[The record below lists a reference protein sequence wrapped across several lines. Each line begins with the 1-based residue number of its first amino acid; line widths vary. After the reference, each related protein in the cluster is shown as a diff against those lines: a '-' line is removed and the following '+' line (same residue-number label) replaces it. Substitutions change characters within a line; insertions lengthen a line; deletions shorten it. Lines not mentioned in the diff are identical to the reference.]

1 MRYIVVTLWLCGII
15 LTGCSPEAKY
25 KYLSIFVD
33 GVPPPPQPVDEV
45 VKGEEKQKT
54 GVETGKVFPHGPYG
68 AKLCTA
74 CHESTY
80 SNKLLYPKEEL
91 CLHCHTF
98 NMEVRWVHGPL
109 AGGGCLICHDPHIS
123 RYRFLL
129 VAKAEEFCFYC
140 HDESLVLSGEE
151 HEDAMQLGC
160 TTCHD
165 AHMSDRRF
173 MLKEG
178 VEHRGSSDTGER
190 SLDN

>member
-1 MRYIVVTLWLCGII
+1 MRYLAVTLLLCGVII
-15 LTGCSPEAKY
+15 GACSPEAKY

-33 GVPPPPQPVDEV
+33 GVPSPGQPLEDVKVDDKNRSV
-45 VKGEEKQKT
+45 GEQQLR
-54 GVETGKVFPHGPYG
+54 VYAHGPYG

-74 CHESTY
+74 CHESSY

-91 CLHCHTF
+91 CLNCHTF
-98 NMEVRWVHGPL
+98 NMEARWVHGPL

-123 RYRFLL
+123 RYRYLL
-129 VAKAEEFCFYC
+129 VAKSEEFCFYC
-140 HDESLVLSGEE
+140 HDESLVLSGGE
-151 HEDAMQLGC
+151 HEDAMRLGC

-178 VEHRGSSDTGER
+178 VKYRGGTDAGEENP
-190 SLDN
+190 DN